1 MSFAYYIFLLLIIF
15 LSFLTIKKNIEHS
28 PKKIKIYLTFIIT
41 LFLLRNIALICLCLI
56 KSSNFLYYLKPLIFL
71 DYIAIP
77 LMVMPIS
84 YVYLRS
90 EKLKF
95 TGSYIIAAIIGVIY
109 ISILSYSKVI
119 MEVSYIYGFIIRLD
133 NEVIISLLSLFL
145 LGMLMIMNIIILD
158 KPFVNKKGLWFV
170 ILAIILVMIEE
181 VIIMGGV
188 KVFPYSIIGEF
199 IFLIIINFV
208 INGFKKLSKL

>member
-15 LSFLTIKKNIEHS
+15 LSFLMIKKNIEYS

-41 LFLLRNIALICLCLI
+41 IFLLRNIALLCLCLI

-71 DYIAIP
+71 DYITIP
-77 LMVMPIS
+77 LMIIPIS

-95 TGSYIIAAIIGVIY
+95 TGSYIIAAIIGIIY
-109 ISILSYSKVI
+109 IAILFFSKVT

-133 NEVIISLLSLFL
+133 KEVIISLLSLFL
-145 LGMLMIMNIIILD
+145 LGMLMIINVIILD
-158 KPFVNKKGLWFV
+158 RPFVNKKGIWFV
-170 ILAIILVMIEE
+170 ILAITLVMIEE
-181 VIIMGGV
+181 VIILGGV

-199 IFLIIINFV
+199 IFLIIMNFV
-208 INGFKKLSKL
+208 INGFKRLNKS